1 MWHFIPMRHFIAR
14 GRSLL
19 WLVLWFVSL
28 PALAGPHPSLFFEA
42 AQVEGLRQ
50 KAQSTHQT
58 IYQPL
63 LKGTTGYLDT
73 TISSSGKVTWKST
86 GSTKQLGDRR
96 EIGNLLVVF
105 AFVSQVSTDSRY
117 VDLAK
122 GWLLAV
128 SSWGNLDL
136 DGSHDLMQAHLL
148 GGLAVAYDLLAPR
161 LTAAEATKVR
171 ATLQQNAA
179 ALAQVS
185 KGGAWWADE
194 YLQNHNWINH
204 AAIGLTALA
213 TRGELPDST
222 TQPWLDLS
230 VSNARKVKQV
240 MDLVTDGTYHEG
252 TGYLLYGLS
261 WYLPFVSALKKST
274 GIDVGDLGLVKHFPR
289 AFAYSQL
296 PERPSQYLLMHGDF
310 YGFSPD
316 MGLMPLRYAA
326 TRYRDPVAQA
336 TADTWMR
343 GTSASSYAPELNQRV
358 FEFLYYD
365 PSVGSKDLRTL
376 PLDWYGDNQQ
386 AAVFRSGWGKGS
398 LLFALKN
405 GPYGGMAGWK
415 WLQSGMEPRG
425 VLNFGHNHA
434 DDNGFYLY
442 GNGSWLAPEAAG
454 YYIGHASSPG
464 PKANQT
470 VFHNSLTIDGV
481 GQLGEGVRDRSDSAA
496 AYSWYLGRKGGIP
509 FFGSSEHFGYTI
521 GDGSTLYASTTGL
534 RRWDRHALF
543 LDRRW
548 VVLRDV
554 VQATK
559 SHVYRWS
566 CHFMNGATREGSWIH
581 GRGEN
586 SQALGVAVVAPASFD
601 ATFTQQK
608 PVQIQRLNSAGYVV
622 NAEVKPTTA
631 SANATFLTALVPTP
645 ESAWASRPTVKAL
658 DAKVPDA
665 GLTVTEGTISSSAIF
680 NDLPE
685 QRRVAGGLV
694 LTGLSGVVRYEGTT
708 PTRVLLVRG
717 TSLSDASRTL
727 ISQGSATGLL
737 EADGLNA
744 ETLRLSG
751 TALSTPRVHAPRA
764 TRVLWNG
771 VEVDF
776 QREGD
781 TIVVGRSE
789 ESPSAP
795 PPSPVDDNV
804 EPQAPADSGEQ
815 SPSDSDAPPVDG
827 TGALPP
833 PFEGPEPSIPDS
845 ISSLPQDLSCAA
857 GGGDLMLAWSLLA
870 LGGVLAHGR
879 RRRRSTT
886 RDS

>member
-1 MWHFIPMRHFIAR
+1 MRNFIAR

-19 WLVLWFVSL
+19 CLLLCVSL

-50 KAQSTHQT
+50 KAQSTHQA

-63 LKGTTGYLDT
+63 LKGTTDYLDT
-73 TISSSGKVTWKST
+73 TLSSSGTITWKGT
-86 GSTKQLGDRR
+86 GNTRQIGDRR

-117 VDLAK
+117 FELAK
-122 GWLLAV
+122 GWLLTV

-136 DGSHDLMQAHLL
+136 DGTHDLMQAHLL

-161 LTAAEATKVR
+161 LTSAEATKVR
-171 ATLQQNAA
+171 ATLQQNATD
-179 ALAQVS
+179 LARAS
-185 KGGAWWADE
+185 KGGTWWADE

-213 TRGELPDST
+213 TRGELPEAT

-230 VSNARKVKQV
+230 VSNARKVKQM
-240 MDLVTDGTYHEG
+240 MDLITDGTYHEG

-261 WYLPFVSALKKST
+261 WYLPFVSALKRTTS
-274 GIDVGDLGLVKHFPR
+274 IDVGDLGLVKHFPR

-343 GTSASSYAPELNQRV
+343 GTSASTYAPELNQRV
-358 FEFLYYD
+358 FEFLFYD
-365 PSVGSKDLRTL
+365 PTVSSTNLSTL

-386 AAVFRSGWGKGS
+386 TAVFRSGWGKGS

-425 VLNFGHNHA
+425 TLNFGHDHA

-464 PKANQT
+464 PAANQT

-481 GQLGEGVRDRSDSAA
+481 GQLGEGVRERSDSAA
-496 AYSWYLGRKGGIP
+496 AYSWYSGRKGGIP

-521 GDGSTLYASTTGL
+521 GDGSTLYAATTGL

-566 CHFMNGATREGSWIH
+566 CHFMNGATREGSWLH

-586 SQALGVAVVAPASFD
+586 RQALGVAVVAPASFD
-601 ATFTQQK
+601 ATFTQQR
-608 PVQIQRLNSAGYVV
+608 PAQIQRLNSAGSVV
-622 NAEVKPTTA
+622 NAEVKPTAA
-631 SANATFLTALVPTP
+631 SANTTFLTALVPTP
-645 ESAWASRPTVKAL
+645 ESAWATRPTVKAL

-665 GLTVTEGTISSSAIF
+665 GLTVTEGTTSSSAIF

-708 PTRVLLVRG
+708 PTRALLVRG
-717 TSLSDASRTL
+717 TSLADASRTL
-727 ISQGSATGLL
+727 LSQGSATGLL
-737 EADGLNA
+737 EADGLNT

-771 VEVDF
+771 ADVPF

-781 TIVVGRSE
+781 AIVVGKGAQT
-789 ESPSAP
+789 PSAP
-795 PPSPVDDNV
+795 PSPPVEAEPSPQVDPDT
-804 EPQAPADSGEQ
+804 QAPLD
-815 SPSDSDAPPVDG
+815 SDSEPVEG
-827 TGALPP
+827 SGAMPP
-833 PFEGPEPSIPDS
+833 PFHAPEPSFPGASPDVP
-845 ISSLPQDLSCAA
+845 SSLSCAV
-857 GGGDLMLAWSLLA
+857 GGGGELVLAWSLLA
-870 LGGVLAHGR
+870 LGGVLAHR
-879 RRRRSTT
+879 RRRRP
-886 RDS
+886 